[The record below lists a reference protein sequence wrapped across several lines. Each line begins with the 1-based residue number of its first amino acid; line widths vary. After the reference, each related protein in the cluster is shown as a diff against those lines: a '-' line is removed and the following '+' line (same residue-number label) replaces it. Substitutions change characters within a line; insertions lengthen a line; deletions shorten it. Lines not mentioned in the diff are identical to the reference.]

1 MNHIMGLQEDYFND
15 IKNGIKKYELRLNDE
30 KRKQIKKGDIIT
42 FLKEPNRIESMQAFV
57 TDLIYFKNFS
67 DVIEKIDINLLASNK
82 IKEELIN
89 DLNKY
94 YSIEKQVKYGVVAI
108 KIDTNVKYEKSCG
121 TVTFKEMNHKRY
133 YLLIHHNKG
142 HWGFPKGH
150 IENSETEEETAIR
163 ETKEETNVDSVII
176 PGFREVITYSPKE
189 NVMKDVVFFLANP
202 KTDSLIPQE
211 IEVSDVRWVEES
223 EVMNLITYQ
232 DEKEIFEKVLSYIH

>member
-1 MNHIMGLQEDYFND
+1 MNHIMGLQEDYFNA

-42 FLKEPNRIESMQAFV
+42 FLKEPDRIESMQAFV

-67 DVIEKIDINLLASNK
+67 EVIEKIDINLLASNK

-133 YLLIHHNKG
+133 YLLIHHN
-142 HWGFPKGH
+142 
-150 IENSETEEETAIR
+150 
-163 ETKEETNVDSVII
+163 
-176 PGFREVITYSPKE
+176 
-189 NVMKDVVFFLANP
+189 
-202 KTDSLIPQE
+202 
-211 IEVSDVRWVEES
+211 
-223 EVMNLITYQ
+223 
-232 DEKEIFEKVLSYIH
+232 

>member
-1 MNHIMGLQEDYFND
+1 M
-15 IKNGIKKYELRLNDE
+15 K
-30 KRKQIKKGDIIT
+30 
-42 FLKEPNRIESMQAFV
+42 
-57 TDLIYFKNFS
+57 
-67 DVIEKIDINLLASNK
+67 
-82 IKEELIN
+82 
-89 DLNKY
+89 
-94 YSIEKQVKYGVVAI
+94 SIQ
-108 KIDTNVKYEKSCG
+108 YEKSCG

-142 HWGFPKGH
+142 HWVFPKGH

-163 ETKEETNVDSVII
+163 ETKEETNVNSVII

-223 EVMNLITYQ
+223 EVMNIITYK

>member
-42 FLKEPNRIESMQAFV
+42 FLKEPDRIESMQAFV

-67 DVIEKIDINLLASNK
+67 EVIE
-82 IKEELIN
+82 
-89 DLNKY
+89 
-94 YSIEKQVKYGVVAI
+94 

-121 TVTFKEMNHKRY
+121 TVTFKEINHKRY

-202 KTDSLIPQE
+202 KTDSLIPQK

>member
-1 MNHIMGLQEDYFND
+1 
-15 IKNGIKKYELRLNDE
+15 
-30 KRKQIKKGDIIT
+30 
-42 FLKEPNRIESMQAFV
+42 
-57 TDLIYFKNFS
+57 
-67 DVIEKIDINLLASNK
+67 
-82 IKEELIN
+82 
-89 DLNKY
+89 
-94 YSIEKQVKYGVVAI
+94 
-108 KIDTNVKYEKSCG
+108 
-121 TVTFKEMNHKRY
+121 MNHKRY

-163 ETKEETNVDSVII
+163 ETKEETNVDSAII

-202 KTDSLIPQE
+202 KTDSLIPQK

>member
-1 MNHIMGLQEDYFND
+1 MNHNMGLQEDYFNA

-42 FLKEPNRIESMQAFV
+42 FLKEPDRIKSMQAFV

-67 DVIEKIDINLLASNK
+67 EVIEKIDINLLASNK
-82 IKEELIN
+82 TKEELIN

-121 TVTFKEMNHKRY
+121 TVTFKEINNKRY
-133 YLLIHHNKG
+133 YLLVHHNKG

-150 IENSETEEETAIR
+150 IESNEKEEETAIR
-163 ETKEETNVDSVII
+163 ETKEETNIDVIII
-176 PGFREVITYSPKE
+176 PGFREKITYSPKE
-189 NVMKDVVFFLANP
+189 NVIKDVVFFLANP
-202 KTDSLIPQE
+202 KTDILSNQE
-211 IEVSDVRWVEES
+211 EEVSEVKWIEET

-232 DEKEIFEKVLSYIH
+232 GEKEIFNKVLSYFA